1 MAAWWT
7 TPTVFG
13 ALLSMSVGLEASG
26 PIQAGTPD
34 APYARCRPMGDA
46 AALLLQEAARR
57 SPSVTAL
64 LRTIEGS
71 DVIVFVVISNE
82 PGDWRGGTRLA
93 SERGKPRMLRVTV
106 QGSLAPVDRI
116 AVLAHE
122 LQHVTEVAGA
132 PDVVDLESMRRFFK
146 KIGHELDPAG
156 RHYETSAA
164 QDIEYRVRQE
174 LRSR

>member
-1 MAAWWT
+1 
-7 TPTVFG
+7 
-13 ALLSMSVGLEASG
+13 
-26 PIQAGTPD
+26 
-34 APYARCRPMGDA
+34 
-46 AALLLQEAARR
+46 
-57 SPSVTAL
+57 
-64 LRTIEGS
+64 
-71 DVIVFVVISNE
+71 
-82 PGDWRGGTRLA
+82 
-93 SERGKPRMLRVTV
+93 MLRVTV

-116 AVLAHE
+116 AVLAHA